1 MIRVPRP
8 GLPQPNPGPAAVLFV
23 SQALRNPGSTV
34 SRGTKLSS
42 RSVGFPV
49 SVSGSV
55 SGLRCCGSSKPNSSR
70 RPRPD
75 KARVRK
81 ARHDPRRRRGVQ
93 VHTTPGFLV
102 GWDPGRARLHPERE
116 SLQSIFMNREPKSIF
131 TSQRDFRSQ
140 SIRDRSSLPGKP
152 AAIIPSSFEEQEAGS
167 QIGAEDVLEGTEAA
181 AAAAATTH
189 PRGRRPSASLLNR
202 QAEDATSPTHTHTDP
217 STSDTDSSFRAASH
231 FQHSTPCLPSA
242 YAASKHPRAE
252 DNGAGPTSTE
262 RPQKRTRPKLLKGR
276 QHTLLPQSSRA
287 ALSSTDNTSPS
298 SPLFFSHPP
307 RKRPTPPPSRPS
319 TEAAAKMLGSRARD
333 EPGAITTVNL
343 ARGRLHSSPLR
354 SIGATGGFSS
364 IDSPGSRLKPSSLLE
379 GIGIVELLE
388 QDERPIFIIDL
399 SNPTNFTP
407 GSPLQLM
414 FTNAS
419 LRAYEVVLEMV
430 TGKADLDSPGTAVTS
445 DFPEF
450 KSWALSYVRHG
461 ESLDVCLPSMKYA
474 GFSWSCSTLR
484 NRLRLI
490 SGNNIANNATD
501 LSGNSSNG
509 APSNSSAASA
519 RLRGTAVNR
528 SIRSPLKESLEASDY
543 FGDATASSAPGM
555 VTPSRASIP
564 IPFEEGLERSHPPK
578 QAMLAYQN
586 DALTRESM
594 PLRYREG
601 SSFDWTRIPVS
612 AALPRHIQFVRSI
625 DWAATA
631 LGPIE
636 NWAFD
641 LRAMCNLI
649 MGSPH
654 PAAMYWGDEYIAIY
668 NEAYILLAGQKH
680 PQLMGQ
686 SYKTAWAEIWPEIQG
701 VFENASNSGQSTMK
715 DDDCLFIRRN
725 GFLEESYFS
734 WSIVPLIGEDGSI
747 VGLYNPCFE
756 KTRRKIAE
764 RRMLTL
770 REVGEK
776 TATAREVKGFWG
788 QVIQGLEYNE
798 YDVPFVLLY
807 SVSEDTDSDMSSVHS
822 GSLSQGSQCT
832 LEGSL
837 GVPDEHLAA
846 LSPLN
851 LKTSE
856 NGFAP
861 YLRECMRS
869 RKAIILTREEGT
881 LSARL
886 IEGLELRGFGDPCR
900 AAVVCPIHSTL
911 GETILGFLVM
921 GVNPRRPYD
930 DDYSLFIQLLGRQLA
945 TSMASVVLFEEEI
958 KRGQQA
964 ARLAALDRQELSKQ
978 LDLRTQEAVESE
990 TKFTRMAANSPVGM
1004 FIADESGAITYSND
1018 TWWEISRHP
1027 RGVDSANVWMES
1039 IKDDDR
1045 AGVQAIWKKL
1055 VNKKS
1060 AITHEFRF
1068 KTPWQDRSG
1077 NRGDTWVLMSAYPER
1092 DAEGVLK
1099 CVFGSITNISQQKWA
1114 EDFQKRRMEEA
1125 IEMKRQQE
1133 NFIDMTSH
1141 EMRNPLSAILQ
1152 CSDEIATTLE
1162 DFVSADNFPESPQ
1175 GLSVALESSID
1186 AAQTIALCAQHQKR
1200 IVDDILTLSKLDSAL
1215 LMVTPVAVQPVAVVQ
1230 RALKMFEGELET
1242 NDIAMEFRMENSYLE
1257 LEIDWV
1263 KLDPS
1268 RLLQVLINLTTNAI
1282 KFTHGED
1289 RRTIV
1294 VSVGASNERPRGR
1307 SGVAY
1312 FPTRSKRKDIITD
1325 DPEWGTGDDVYL
1337 HFAVQD
1343 TGRGLDEKEK
1353 TLLFQ
1358 RFSQAS
1364 PRTHVQYGGS
1374 GLGLFISRQLT
1385 ELQGGEIGVSSERGV
1400 GSTFAFYVRARKVES
1415 FSEDTP
1421 IATTLSSLRRN
1432 LSDSVTIESRK
1443 NSSGKAVHRSNP
1455 IARRRRSTTTS
1466 PSPSS
1471 APVATP
1477 SSLIDHSKLTVLIV
1491 EDNLVNQKVLQ
1502 KSLKNLGFMTELANH
1517 GGEALDILKMSNFWS
1532 GKKDGIE
1539 LAVILMDLEM
1549 PIMDGLTCA
1558 RKIREYEAA
1567 GTITRHVPIIAVTA
1581 NARLEQIET
1590 AIAAGMDNVVSK
1602 PFRMPE
1608 LIPKIHELVLN
1619 SKPTAAAFPTETES
1633 EAGPS

>member
-1 MIRVPRP
+1 
-8 GLPQPNPGPAAVLFV
+8 
-23 SQALRNPGSTV
+23 
-34 SRGTKLSS
+34 
-42 RSVGFPV
+42 
-49 SVSGSV
+49 
-55 SGLRCCGSSKPNSSR
+55 
-70 RPRPD
+70 
-75 KARVRK
+75 
-81 ARHDPRRRRGVQ
+81 
-93 VHTTPGFLV
+93 
-102 GWDPGRARLHPERE
+102 
-116 SLQSIFMNREPKSIF
+116 MNQEPKSIF
-131 TSQRDFRSQ
+131 TSQKDFGIQ
-140 SIRDRSSLPGKP
+140 IIRGRTSRTGTP
-152 AAIIPSSFEEQEAGS
+152 AAIAPPIFDEEEAGS
-167 QIGAEDVLEGTEAA
+167 QLGVNEVFVGTET
-181 AAAAATTH
+181 ATAITQ
-189 PRGRRPSASLLNR
+189 PRERRLSTSLATV
-202 QAEDATSPTHTHTDP
+202 QAEYATSSTSTNT
-217 STSDTDSSFRAASH
+217 STSDIESSSRTGLQFQQSTRNLPRA
-231 FQHSTPCLPSA
+231 
-242 YAASKHPRAE
+242 YDWKHPRAE
-252 DNGAGPTSTE
+252 DNGARPISTE
-262 RPQKRTRPKLLKGR
+262 RPQKRTRPNFTKER
-276 QHTLLPQSSRA
+276 QHNLYPQSSQA
-287 ALSSTDNTSPS
+287 AVPKTSYTSPS
-298 SPLFFSHPP
+298 SPPFCSHHPG
-307 RKRPTPPPSRPS
+307 KRPAPPPSFSS
-319 TEAAAKMLGSRARD
+319 TEAAATMLGSRARD
-333 EPGAITTVNL
+333 EVGAITTLNL
-343 ARGRLHSSPLR
+343 ARGSIHSNPLR
-354 SIGATGGFSS
+354 PVGATGSFSS
-364 IDSPGSRLKPSSLLE
+364 TERNSPDIRLKFSPLLE

-388 QDERPIFIIDL
+388 QDERPTFIIDL
-399 SNPTNFTP
+399 SDSTNFTP
-407 GSPLQLM
+407 GSPLQLI
-414 FTNAS
+414 FANAS
-419 LRAYEVVLEMV
+419 LRAYEVVVDMV
-430 TGKADLDSPGTAVTS
+430 TGKTDLDSPGVAVTS

-461 ESLDVCLPSMKYA
+461 ESLDVCLPSMKYG
-474 GFSWSCSTLR
+474 GFSWSCSTLQ

-490 SGNNIANNATD
+490 SGNNNVNNATD
-501 LSGNSSNG
+501 PSGNSSNG
-509 APSNSSAASA
+509 APSNSPTVGGRFRGSAVA
-519 RLRGTAVNR
+519 RLPC
-528 SIRSPLKESLEASDY
+528 SPLKNYSESSDY
-543 FGDATASSAPGM
+543 FGDAKAPSLPSTG
-555 VTPSRASIP
+555 TPSQASIP
-564 IPFEEGLERSHPPK
+564 LPFGEDLERSHPLK
-578 QAMLAYQN
+578 QAMLACQN
-586 DALTRESM
+586 DASTIEMMR
-594 PLRYREG
+594 LRYPKG

-636 NWAFD
+636 TWAFD

-680 PQLMGQ
+680 PHLMGQ
-686 SYKTAWAEIWPEIQG
+686 SYKIAWAEIWPEIEG
-701 VFENASNSGQSTMK
+701 VFDNAKNSGQSTMK

-776 TATAREVKGFWG
+776 TATAHEVKDFWG

-798 YDVPFVLLY
+798 HDVPFVLLY
-807 SVSEDTDSDMSSVHS
+807 SVGEDNDSDMSSMHS
-822 GSLSQGSQCT
+822 GSLSQGSQCI

-837 GVPDEHLAA
+837 GVPDKHRAA
-846 LSPLN
+846 ISPLD
-851 LKTSE
+851 LKKSE
-856 NGFAP
+856 NGFSSH
-861 YLRECMRS
+861 LRDCMRS
-869 RKAIILTREEGT
+869 NKAIILTTEEGT
-881 LSARL
+881 LSADL
-886 IEGLELRGFGDPCR
+886 IEGLEWRGFGDPCR
-900 AAVVCPIHSTL
+900 AAVVCPIHSTI

-990 TKFTRMAANSPVGM
+990 AKFTRMAEFAQIGM
-1004 FIADESGAITYSND
+1004 FIADGSGAITYSND

-1027 RGVDSANVWMES
+1027 RGVSSTNAWMDS
-1039 IKDDDR
+1039 IKDEDR
-1045 AGVQAIWKKL
+1045 AGVEVTWKKL
-1055 VNKKS
+1055 VNKKY
-1060 AITHEFRF
+1060 AVTHEFRF
-1068 KTPWQDRSG
+1068 KTPWQDRNG
-1077 NRGDTWVLMSAYPER
+1077 TRGDTWVLMNAYPER
-1092 DAEGVLK
+1092 DSEGVLK
-1099 CVFGSITNISQQKWA
+1099 CIFGSITNISQQKWA

-1162 DFVSADNFPESPQ
+1162 DFISAEKSSKSPQ
-1175 GLSVALESSID
+1175 RLSDALESSID

-1230 RALKMFEGELET
+1230 RALKMFEGELDT
-1242 NDIAMEFRMENSYLE
+1242 NDIAMEFCMEKSYLD

-1289 RRTIV
+1289 KRTIV
-1294 VSVGASNERPRGR
+1294 VSVGASSERPRGR
-1307 SGVAY
+1307 PDVAY
-1312 FPTRSKRKDIITD
+1312 FPSRSKRKDIITD
-1325 DPEWGTGDDVYL
+1325 DPEWGTGADVYL

-1374 GLGLFISRQLT
+1374 GLGLFISRELT

-1400 GSTFAFYVRARKVES
+1400 GSTFAFYIRARKVEN
-1415 FSEDTP
+1415 FSEETP
-1421 IATTLSSLRRN
+1421 IATAISSLRKN
-1432 LSDSVTIESRK
+1432 LSDSVTIESRN
-1443 NSSGKAVHRSNP
+1443 NSSDKAVHRSNL
-1455 IARRRRSTTTS
+1455 IARRRRSAVTS
-1466 PSPSS
+1466 P
-1471 APVATP
+1471 TP
-1477 SSLIDHSKLTVLIV
+1477 SPAPLPASSSPIDHSKLNVLIV

-1517 GGEALDILKMSNFWS
+1517 GGEALDVLKTSNFWS
-1532 GKKDGIE
+1532 GNEDGIE

-1558 RKIREYEAA
+1558 RTIREYEAA
-1567 GTITRHVPIIAVTA
+1567 GTINRHVPIIAVTA

-1590 AIAAGMDNVVSK
+1590 ALAAGMDNVVSK

-1608 LIPKIHELVLN
+1608 LIPKIHELVVN
-1619 SKPTAAAFPTETES
+1619 SKTRAAAAPVEMAL